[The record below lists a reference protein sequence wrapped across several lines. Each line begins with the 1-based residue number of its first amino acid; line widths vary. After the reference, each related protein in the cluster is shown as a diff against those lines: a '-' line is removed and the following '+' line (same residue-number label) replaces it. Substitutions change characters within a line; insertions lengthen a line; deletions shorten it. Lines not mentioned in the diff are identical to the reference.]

1 MVDRV
6 QLLEQIAAVD
16 EHAVLRADALVHPL
30 RRVGAGPDRIAPRE
44 PRLVLAR
51 EARDAAR
58 PEQQAGEVAQRLARH
73 RQAVDDGA
81 AEAHVGILGVAML
94 AGGNE
99 QLATGI
105 AESDFSHHPGDAG
118 LHRREFAGQQEGLN
132 HVGNVNETVPLR
144 AIGEGSGALRP
155 VPKLVILGLRCT
167 SWSRPTTGSRSKG
180 TAVRSAWSSRWFA
193 GSRRSATA

>member
-1 MVDRV
+1 
-6 QLLEQIAAVD
+6 
-16 EHAVLRADALVHPL
+16 
-30 RRVGAGPDRIAPRE
+30 
-44 PRLVLAR
+44 
-51 EARDAAR
+51 
-58 PEQQAGEVAQRLARH
+58 
-73 RQAVDDGA
+73 
-81 AEAHVGILGVAML
+81 ML

-105 AESDFSHHPGDAG
+105 AESDLTHHPGDAG

-167 SWSRPTTGSRSKG
+167 SWSRPTTGSRSKV
-180 TAVRSAWSSRWFA
+180 TAVRHASWFGWCTGPPPSAISCRLSRYPA
-193 GSRRSATA
+193 PRSP